1 MRKVIFGLL
10 AMLLMATACS
20 SIDCPINNRA
30 YTKYRLQGNVKTLT
44 DTLTV
49 LTKRQDGQDTI
60 LLNKSV
66 GKDSFELPMS
76 YIRTVD
82 ELYFALTNKL
92 NQTTHDTVRI
102 TKTNY
107 PHFESVDCPL
117 AYFHTIT
124 GVSTTLHNIDSI
136 VVNSSNVTYDISQP
150 HFYIYFKS
158 GH

>member
-30 YTKYRLQGNVKTLT
+30 YTKYRLQGNVK
-44 DTLTV
+44 
-49 LTKRQDGQDTI
+49 
-60 LLNKSV
+60 
-66 GKDSFELPMS
+66 DSFELPMS

-82 ELYFALTNKL
+82 ELYFSLTNKL
-92 NQTTHDTVRI
+92 NQTTRDTVRI

>member
-92 NQTTHDTVRI
+92 NQTRHGADNEDKLSTLRI
-102 TKTNY
+102 GRLSAGLLSYHHGGK
-107 PHFESVDCPL
+107 
-117 AYFHTIT
+117 
-124 GVSTTLHNIDSI
+124 HN
-136 VVNSSNVTYDISQP
+136 P
-150 HFYIYFKS
+150 A
-158 GH
+158 